1 MEKTTT
7 NNNLLFRITP
17 LLYTQTTVLFPA
29 TLSLS
34 FHVSELHTRRGN
46 ICDGWGCR
54 WGAGT
59 RVHLIPLMMSVAA
72 LLSATR
78 DNRSPPLVRSLL
90 HERPARQILPTYAG
104 LIVFIEKKKSSK
116 VVHLQ
121 TCAANLTSHLYLS
134 ERRWAPHRSA
144 AKSVFLPFLSNV
156 ILIPYLAD
164 MQMCEVMMCLR
175 GFFPSCENEMLVNM
189 STSITLSIAWLCL
202 NQDLSG
208 AVDPSE
214 LLVHCITFR
223 PCQRFLS
230 E

>member
-1 MEKTTT
+1 MEK
-7 NNNLLFRITP
+7 NNNNNCYLEL
-17 LLYTQTTVLFPA
+17 LLYCTLRQLFFFFCHTFSLFPM
-29 TLSLS
+29 SLS
-34 FHVSELHTRRGN
+34 FTPRRGN

-59 RVHLIPLMMSVAA
+59 RVHLIPVNDECCCPFSQLPETPFAA
-72 LLSATR
+72 TGLLT
-78 DNRSPPLVRSLL
+78 SPRTPS
-90 HERPARQILPTYAG
+90 PTDLPTYAG
-104 LIVFIEKKKSSK
+104 LIVFVGKKKSSK

-175 GFFPSCENEMLVNM
+175 GFSRAVKMKCSSTCRHPSLSRQLLGCVLIRIYQAQWILV
-189 STSITLSIAWLCL
+189 SSWCIASHL
-202 NQDLSG
+202 
-208 AVDPSE
+208 DP
-214 LLVHCITFR
+214 VRCF
-223 PCQRFLS
+223 
-230 E
+230 